1 MSTGR
6 RRSLSSN
13 PLIQA
18 CAYGTVSDVMRCL
31 TNDKHASD
39 LVNATDDKDGWTPLM
54 LAATRGSK
62 KMCRILIKAGASIDA
77 VLTTD
82 SVNDTALHMAA
93 KNGHLEAIEELLLA
107 GAEVNFTIKGKPTPL
122 ICAAG
127 NGQAP
132 AVQRLLKAGA
142 DPNILCSD
150 GWSALLLASL
160 GRGPGGRHL
169 ECMKALINAGAAL
182 EATDTRDGRTALIV
196 ATMEGHKDIVD
207 LLLSNGAALYP
218 QLHQNEDWTNP
229 VMLAAIKGH
238 IDILKCL
245 IKAGA
250 DIQIANKTNSTA
262 VTYAAVNG
270 QTEAL
275 KILLDTGALPDP
287 KNTDGGATPLILI
300 TYSPLG
306 NIPCIKLLLKHGADV
321 HAVDNKGRTA
331 LVHAATIG
339 KKEVMEVLLDAGAEP
354 NVMVNLG
361 DCLTTADFLATDSK
375 RRSLVAAVAAIHTK
389 GSNAAALVELLLKAG
404 GDANLSE
411 PHGATALHSCA
422 SKDNIEAA
430 KVLLKYG
437 AVLNK
442 GGYGYNEVPLM
453 VAASKGNDKII
464 QLFLQNGADPNAQD
478 TEGWTSLMHAALQGK
493 TSAVQLLIQA
503 GGDYNAS
510 SNTGRTALASACRK
524 GHVAVVQALL
534 QAGADVNLRRGDGMT
549 PLMIAAE
556 QGHRAVVSTLIQAG
570 ADLELT
576 RSITVSNSII
586 NTAGGSGGGDGN
598 KNEGGKST
606 KNKKN
611 SGSITSGTGTGTDV
625 TTDHVVTAAYLAQI
639 KGHDEIVEALE
650 FAKTHPRTSIIK
662 KKPLKKVEAAVPSES
677 VAKGKGPSSSSSG
690 GVSPSPSAGKTAA
703 AVDSTNA
710 GATAASGKG
719 GNNKAYNN
727 NNKNGGKNDN
737 PSSPPPP
744 SLSTGKTP
752 LEVIEKV
759 AAKYNR
765 LGKENPLAHLN
776 ELLSSFCA
784 SCGKDADHQSME
796 GKDMMRCPNCNCM
809 CYCSEECRKRD
820 EERHV
825 LGCDMMSLYAHKS
838 SL

>member
-1 MSTGR
+1 
-6 RRSLSSN
+6 
-13 PLIQA
+13 
-18 CAYGTVSDVMRCL
+18 MRCL

-39 LVNATDDKDGWTPLM
+39 LVNVTDDKDGWTPLM

-62 KMCRILIKAGASIDA
+62 KMCKILIKAGAHIGA

-107 GAEVNFTIKGKPTPL
+107 GADVNFTIKGKPTPL

-169 ECMKALINAGAAL
+169 DCMKALINAGAAL

-207 LLLSNGAALYP
+207 LLLSNGADLYA
-218 QLHQNEDWTNP
+218 QLHQNDDWTNP
-229 VMLAAIKGH
+229 IMLAAIKGN
-238 IDILKCL
+238 IDIMKSL

-250 DIQIANKTNSTA
+250 DIQMANKTNSTA

-270 QTEAL
+270 QTESL
-275 KILLDTGALPDP
+275 KILLEAGALPDP

-306 NIPCIKLLLKHGADV
+306 NIPCIKLLLKHGADI

-339 KKEVMEVLLDAGAEP
+339 KKEVMEVLLDAGADP

-361 DCLTTADFLATDSK
+361 DCLTSADFLATDSK
-375 RRSLVAAVAAIHTK
+375 RRSLVAAVAAVHTK

-411 PHGATALHSCA
+411 PQGATALHSCA

-430 KVLLKYG
+430 RVLLKYG

-464 QLFLQNGADPNAQD
+464 QLFLQHGADPNAED
-478 TEGWTSLMHAALQGK
+478 TEGWTSLMHAGLQGK
-493 TSAVQLLIQA
+493 TSSVQLLIQA
-503 GGDYNAS
+503 GADPNAS
-510 SNTGRTALASACRK
+510 SKTGRTALASACRK

-534 QAGADVNLRRGDGMT
+534 QAGADVNQRRGDGMT

-576 RSITVSNSII
+576 RTITVSNSII
-586 NTAGGSGGGDGN
+586 EEMKKKTKENSTSSISGSGDG
-598 KNEGGKST
+598 KKKEGGKSA

-611 SGSITSGTGTGTDV
+611 SGSTAPTTTDDDDDDDD

-639 KGHDEIVEALE
+639 KGYDEIVEALE

-662 KKPLKKVEAAVPSES
+662 KKPLKKIEAAAAANGSGDKREGRS
-677 VAKGKGPSSSSSG
+677 NNSSG
-690 GVSPSPSAGKTAA
+690 GSGIFPSSGGKTAA
-703 AVDSTNA
+703 A
-710 GATAASGKG
+710 AAFEEG
-719 GNNKAYNN
+719 GNNKTNN
-727 NNKNGGKNDN
+727 NNNNNNGGKSSKA
-737 PSSPPPP
+737 SSPSGSAPPP
-744 SLSTGKTP
+744 QLSSSGKTP

-776 ELLSSFCA
+776 ELLASFCA

-796 GKDMMRCPNCNCM
+796 GKDMMRCPNCNYM

-820 EERHV
+820 KERHV
-825 LGCDMMSLYAHKS
+825 LGCDMMCLYAHKS